1 MNELDER
8 KLTIADLE
16 NEPRMSDEER
26 IQKKAVEDLQWKVNE
41 LTALNKELKQWELR
55 QETCCVDYSAEVES
69 IEEQI
74 NSLEQEIEE
83 IENKYL

>member
-16 NEPRMSDEER
+16 TEPRMSEQER
-26 IQKKAVEDLQWKVNE
+26 VQKKAVDDLQWKVNE
-41 LTALNKELKQWELR
+41 LTALNRELEQWELR
-55 QETCCVDYSAEVES
+55 QETCSVDYSAEIES

-74 NSLEQEIEE
+74 QSLEKEIEE
-83 IENKYL
+83 IENRYL